1 MASSTEVSFNL
12 RENQTLSR
20 NNLHTCGVVAHE
32 YTGQQ
37 MGSKSP

>member
-20 NNLHTCGVVAHE
+20 NILHTCEVVAHE
-32 YTGQQ
+32 NTGQQ
-37 MGSKSP
+37 MGSTAP